1 MIKLS
6 SGKKRR
12 RGLEGGSLYSQ
23 RGPRSHARHTGHSQ
37 VLDPEVRTLL
47 GPGVQLR
54 ALAPG
59 NFTGWSESKPS
70 SRNKQKTESRA
81 GSATRVQP
89 VGV

>member
-1 MIKLS
+1 M
-6 SGKKRR
+6 
-12 RGLEGGSLYSQ
+12 
-23 RGPRSHARHTGHSQ
+23 
-37 VLDPEVRTLL
+37 LDPEVRTLL